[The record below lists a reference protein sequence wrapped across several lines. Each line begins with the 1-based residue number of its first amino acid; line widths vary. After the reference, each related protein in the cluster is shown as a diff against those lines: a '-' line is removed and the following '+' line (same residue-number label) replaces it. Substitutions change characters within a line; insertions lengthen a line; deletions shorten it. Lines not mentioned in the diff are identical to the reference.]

1 MIIKN
6 SFMKKKESIALA
18 ILSRQEEMVRSLQIE
33 HEKAATKHILT
44 DVNPFSKA
52 SQNEVHC

>member
-1 MIIKN
+1 
-6 SFMKKKESIALA
+6 MKKKESIALA
-18 ILSRQEEMVRSLQIE
+18 ILSRQEEMVRSLQNE

>member
-1 MIIKN
+1 
-6 SFMKKKESIALA
+6 MKKKESIALA

-33 HEKAATKHILT
+33 HEKTATKHILT